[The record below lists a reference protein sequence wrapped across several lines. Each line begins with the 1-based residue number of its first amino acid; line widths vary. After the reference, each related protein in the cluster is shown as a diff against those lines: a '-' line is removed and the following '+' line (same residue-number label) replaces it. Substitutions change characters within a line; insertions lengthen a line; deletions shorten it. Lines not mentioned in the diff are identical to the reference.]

1 MRTFFRQKKLYMFLI
16 YKNFKLLKVTKQT
29 FIVFILVVLTGCN
42 PKPTNPSIKSNLNEK
57 IKVKTEEEVSISSMN
72 DTKEELRLTDDNVI
86 NVLFEFEKKN
96 KENRVR
102 IYTPFGNIDIQLFD
116 NTPYHRSNFIY
127 LTKKKYFEGTQ
138 FYRVIND
145 FVIQAGNSDNIK
157 ISKKRKDI
165 GKYLLPNDFSKGH
178 THKRGM
184 VSMPSSS
191 VDNPYKMASPFEF
204 FIVQKKGGAHHL
216 DGDYTIFGEVID
228 GMETVDKIASL
239 PTDNRDWPLDN
250 VYINKVEIIK

>member
-1 MRTFFRQKKLYMFLI
+1 MNLFNRFF
-16 YKNFKLLKVTKQT
+16 
-29 FIVFILVVLTGCN
+29 LVVIIIFFLGCKN
-42 PKPTNPSIKSNLNEK
+42 NSYNSIETSNIQKNKKTNVTDQIIELK
-57 IKVKTEEEVSISSMN
+57 EEV
-72 DTKEELRLTDDNVI
+72 KENIILTDENVI
-86 NVLFEFEKKN
+86 DFLFEFEKNN
-96 KENRVR
+96 KENHVR
-102 IYTPFGNIDIQLFD
+102 IYTPFGEIEILLYN

-157 ISKKRKDI
+157 VSKKRRDI
-165 GKYLLPNDFSKGH
+165 GKYLLPNDFNKGH

-204 FIVQKKGGAHHL
+204 FIVQKKDGAHHL
-216 DGDYTIFGEVID
+216 NGSYTIFGEVID
-228 GMETVDKIASL
+228 GMETVDIIANL
-239 PTDNRDWPLDN
+239 PTDNRDWPLNN
-250 VYINKVEIIK
+250 VYINKVEIVNDN

>member
-1 MRTFFRQKKLYMFLI
+1 MNLFNRFFLAVTIIFFLGCKNNSYNSIETSNIQKNKKTNVTDQI
-16 YKNFKLLKVTKQT
+16 IELK
-29 FIVFILVVLTGCN
+29 
-42 PKPTNPSIKSNLNEK
+42 
-57 IKVKTEEEVSISSMN
+57 EEV
-72 DTKEELRLTDDNVI
+72 KENIRLTDENVI
-86 NVLFEFEKKN
+86 DFLFEYEKNN
-96 KENRVR
+96 KENHVRV
-102 IYTPFGNIDIQLFD
+102 YTPFGEIEILLYN

-157 ISKKRKDI
+157 VSKKRRDI
-165 GKYLLPNDFSKGH
+165 GKYLLPNDFNKGH

-204 FIVQKKGGAHHL
+204 FIVQKKDGAHHL
-216 DGDYTIFGEVID
+216 NGSYTIFGEVID
-228 GMETVDKIASL
+228 GMETVDIIANL
-239 PTDNRDWPLDN
+239 PTDNRDWPLNN
-250 VYINKVEIIK
+250 VYINKVEIVNDN

>member
-1 MRTFFRQKKLYMFLI
+1 MKINNQIFLAVVI
-16 YKNFKLLKVTKQT
+16 ILLN
-29 FIVFILVVLTGCN
+29 GCN
-42 PKPTNPSIKSNLNEK
+42 SKNSKTVSTSQKNEVEVNSEVKRSHEKSIK
-57 IKVKTEEEVSISSMN
+57 
-72 DTKEELRLTDDNVI
+72 KEFKLTDDNVI
-86 NVLFEFEKKN
+86 EFLFDYEKSN
-96 KENRVR
+96 KENHVR
-102 IYTPFGNIDIQLFD
+102 IYTPFGEIDILLYN

-157 ISKKRKDI
+157 VSKKRRDI
-165 GKYLLPNDFSKGH
+165 GKYLLPNDFNKGH

-204 FIVQKKGGAHHL
+204 FIVQKKDGAHHL
-216 DGDYTIFGEVID
+216 NGNYTIFGEVID
-228 GMETVDKIASL
+228 GMETVDIIANL
-239 PTDNRDWPLDN
+239 PTDNRDWPLNN
-250 VYINKVEIIK
+250 VYINKVEIID

>member
-1 MRTFFRQKKLYMFLI
+1 MNLFNHLFLAVTIIFFLGCKNNSYNSIETSNILKNKKTNVTDQI
-16 YKNFKLLKVTKQT
+16 NELK
-29 FIVFILVVLTGCN
+29 
-42 PKPTNPSIKSNLNEK
+42 
-57 IKVKTEEEVSISSMN
+57 EEV
-72 DTKEELRLTDDNVI
+72 KENIILTDENVI
-86 NVLFEFEKKN
+86 DFLFEYEKNN
-96 KENRVR
+96 KENHVR
-102 IYTPFGNIDIQLFD
+102 IYTPFGEIEILLYN

-157 ISKKRKDI
+157 VSKKRRDI
-165 GKYLLPNDFSKGH
+165 GKYLLPNDFNKGH

-204 FIVQKKGGAHHL
+204 FIVQKKDGAHHL
-216 DGDYTIFGEVID
+216 NGSYTIFGEVID
-228 GMETVDKIASL
+228 GMETVDIIANL
-239 PTDNRDWPLDN
+239 PTDNRDWPLNN
-250 VYINKVEIIK
+250 VYINKVEIVNDN

>member
-1 MRTFFRQKKLYMFLI
+1 MNLFNRFFLAVTIIFFLGCKNNSYNSIETSNIPKNKKTNVTDQI
-16 YKNFKLLKVTKQT
+16 IELK
-29 FIVFILVVLTGCN
+29 
-42 PKPTNPSIKSNLNEK
+42 
-57 IKVKTEEEVSISSMN
+57 EEV
-72 DTKEELRLTDDNVI
+72 KENIILTDENVI
-86 NVLFEFEKKN
+86 DFLFEYEKNN
-96 KENRVR
+96 KENHVR
-102 IYTPFGNIDIQLFD
+102 IYTPFGEIEILLYN

-157 ISKKRKDI
+157 VSKKRRDI
-165 GKYLLPNDFSKGH
+165 GKYLLPNDFNKGH

-204 FIVQKKGGAHHL
+204 FIVQKKDGAHHL
-216 DGDYTIFGEVID
+216 NGSYTIFGEVID
-228 GMETVDKIASL
+228 GMETVDIIANL
-239 PTDNRDWPLDN
+239 PT
-250 VYINKVEIIK
+250 

>member
-1 MRTFFRQKKLYMFLI
+1 MNINNQIFLAFVLI
-16 YKNFKLLKVTKQT
+16 LLN
-29 FIVFILVVLTGCN
+29 GCN
-42 PKPTNPSIKSNLNEK
+42 SKNSKIESTSQKNEVEVSPEVKRSAEKSIK
-57 IKVKTEEEVSISSMN
+57 
-72 DTKEELRLTDDNVI
+72 KEFKLTDDNVI
-86 NVLFEFEKKN
+86 EFLFDYEKSN
-96 KENRVR
+96 KENLVR
-102 IYTPFGNIDIQLFD
+102 IYTPFGEIDILLYN

-157 ISKKRKDI
+157 VSKKRRDI
-165 GKYLLPNDFSKGH
+165 GKYLLPNDFNKGH

-204 FIVQKKGGAHHL
+204 FIVQKKDGAHHL
-216 DGDYTIFGEVID
+216 NGNYTIFGEVID
-228 GMETVDKIASL
+228 GMETVDIIANL
-239 PTDNRDWPLDN
+239 PTDNRDWPLNN
-250 VYINKVEIIK
+250 VYIRKNAKLYTDK

>member
-1 MRTFFRQKKLYMFLI
+1 MNLFNRFFLAVTIIFFLGCKNNSYNSIETSNIPKNKKTNVTDQI
-16 YKNFKLLKVTKQT
+16 IELK
-29 FIVFILVVLTGCN
+29 
-42 PKPTNPSIKSNLNEK
+42 
-57 IKVKTEEEVSISSMN
+57 EEV
-72 DTKEELRLTDDNVI
+72 KENIILTDENVI
-86 NVLFEFEKKN
+86 DFLFEYEKNN
-96 KENRVR
+96 KENHVR
-102 IYTPFGNIDIQLFD
+102 IYTPFGEIEILLYN

-157 ISKKRKDI
+157 VSKKRRDI
-165 GKYLLPNDFSKGH
+165 GKYLLPNDFNKGH

-204 FIVQKKGGAHHL
+204 FIVQKKDGAHHL
-216 DGDYTIFGEVID
+216 NGSYTIFGEVID
-228 GMETVDKIASL
+228 GMETVDIIANL
-239 PTDNRDWPLDN
+239 PTDNRDWPLNN
-250 VYINKVEIIK
+250 VYINKVEIVNDN

>member
-1 MRTFFRQKKLYMFLI
+1 MNLFNRFF
-16 YKNFKLLKVTKQT
+16 
-29 FIVFILVVLTGCN
+29 LVVIIFFLGCKN
-42 PKPTNPSIKSNLNEK
+42 NSYNSIETSNIQKNKKTNVTDQIIELK
-57 IKVKTEEEVSISSMN
+57 EEV
-72 DTKEELRLTDDNVI
+72 KENIILTDENVI
-86 NVLFEFEKKN
+86 DFLFEFEKNN
-96 KENRVR
+96 KENHVR
-102 IYTPFGNIDIQLFD
+102 IYTPFGEIEILLYN

-157 ISKKRKDI
+157 VSKKRRDI
-165 GKYLLPNDFSKGH
+165 GKYLLPNDFNKGH

-204 FIVQKKGGAHHL
+204 FIVQKKDGAHHL
-216 DGDYTIFGEVID
+216 NGSYTIFGEVID
-228 GMETVDKIASL
+228 GMETVDIIANL
-239 PTDNRDWPLDN
+239 PTDNRDWPLNN
-250 VYINKVEIIK
+250 VYINKVEIVNDN